1 MRYIKSYKKFQENAV
16 ATASSTA
23 GSGPVVSATVGSLP
37 GVGVMDGSGDLG
49 FVLKKEKRKKGD
61 PTKVTDM
68 RDLAP
73 AKGVTKVED
82 IKESEMTLRP
92 RDPAYD
98 SETRNMINDCLIELY
113 DLDFELTMMDYDK
126 QRLSVDLPSKPWNPF
141 SINHD
146 EEETGYFDQE
156 ELRISL
162 NKTINEHWTGN
173 MTVNCK
179 FDESGIISTDIST
192 LRARGK
198 SLNDN
203 EQSLFDSVEEI
214 SQKLLG
220 NLDYEKGSFRI
231 SFEVVGSA
239 MPYDSS
245 RNTSVNVHFI
255 LENNLK
261 E

>member
-92 RDPAYD
+92 REPAYD

-113 DLDFELTMMDYDK
+113 DLDFELGLMDYNK
-126 QRLSVDLPSKPWNPF
+126 QRN
-141 SINHD
+141 
-146 EEETGYFDQE
+146 EEETGYFNQE

-162 NKTINEHWTGN
+162 NKTINEVWTGN
-173 MTVNCK
+173 MIIICK
-179 FDESGIISTDIST
+179 FNESGVISKDVMT
-192 LRARGK
+192 LRASGK
-198 SLNDN
+198 SLS
-203 EQSLFDSVEEI
+203 QSEEELLYLVEEI
-214 SQKLLG
+214 AQKLIG
-220 NLDYEKGSFRI
+220 NLDYEGGSFKI
-231 SFEVVGSA
+231 QWQVAGSA
-239 MPYDSS
+239 MPYNSE
-245 RNTSVNVHFI
+245 RNISVNVQFS
-255 LENNLK
+255 LESNLK

>member
-82 IKESEMTLRP
+82 IKESEMSIRP

-113 DLDFELTMMDYDK
+113 DLDFELGLMDYNK
-126 QRLSVDLPSKPWNPF
+126 QRN
-141 SINHD
+141 
-146 EEETGYFDQE
+146 EEETGYFNQE

-162 NKTINEHWTGN
+162 NKTINEVWTGN
-173 MTVNCK
+173 MIIICK
-179 FDESGIISTDIST
+179 FNESGVISKDVMT
-192 LRARGK
+192 LRASGK
-198 SLNDN
+198 SLS
-203 EQSLFDSVEEI
+203 QSEEELLYLVEEI
-214 SQKLLG
+214 AQKLIG
-220 NLDYEKGSFRI
+220 NLDYEGGSFKI
-231 SFEVVGSA
+231 QWQVAGSA
-239 MPYDSS
+239 MPYNSE
-245 RNTSVNVHFI
+245 RNISVNVQFS
-255 LENNLK
+255 LESNLK

>member
-82 IKESEMTLRP
+82 IKESEMSIRP

-98 SETRNMINDCLIELY
+98 PNTRNMINDCLIELY
-113 DLDFELTMMDYDK
+113 DLDFELGLMDYNK
-126 QRLSVDLPSKPWNPF
+126 QRN
-141 SINHD
+141 
-146 EEETGYFDQE
+146 EEETGYFNQE

-162 NKTINEHWTGN
+162 NKTINEVWTGN
-173 MTVNCK
+173 MIIICK
-179 FDESGIISTDIST
+179 FNESGIISKDVMT
-192 LRARGK
+192 LRASGK
-198 SLNDN
+198 SLS
-203 EQSLFDSVEEI
+203 QSEEELLYLVEEI
-214 SQKLLG
+214 AQKLIG
-220 NLDYEKGSFRI
+220 NLDYEGGSFKI
-231 SFEVVGSA
+231 QWQVAGSA
-239 MPYDSS
+239 MPYNSE
-245 RNTSVNVHFI
+245 RNISVNVQFS
-255 LENNLK
+255 LESNLK

>member
-82 IKESEMTLRP
+82 IKESEMSIRP

-98 SETRNMINDCLIELY
+98 PNTRNMINDCLIELY
-113 DLDFELTMMDYDK
+113 DLDFELGLMDYNK
-126 QRLSVDLPSKPWNPF
+126 QRN
-141 SINHD
+141 
-146 EEETGYFDQE
+146 EEETGYFNQE

-162 NKTINEHWTGN
+162 NKTINQVWTGN
-173 MTVNCK
+173 MIIICK
-179 FDESGIISTDIST
+179 FNESGIISKDVMT
-192 LRARGK
+192 LRASGK
-198 SLNDN
+198 SLS
-203 EQSLFDSVEEI
+203 QSEEELLYLVEEI
-214 SQKLLG
+214 AQKLIG
-220 NLDYEKGSFRI
+220 NLDYEGGSFKI
-231 SFEVVGSA
+231 QWQVAGSA
-239 MPYDSS
+239 MPYNSE
-245 RNTSVNVHFI
+245 RNISVNVQFS

>member
-92 RDPAYD
+92 LDPAYD

-113 DLDFELTMMDYDK
+113 DLDFELTMMDYNK
-126 QRLSVDLPSKPWNPF
+126 QRN
-141 SINHD
+141 
-146 EEETGYFDQE
+146 EEETGYFNQE

-162 NKTINEHWTGN
+162 NKTINEVWTGN
-173 MTVNCK
+173 MIIICK
-179 FDESGIISTDIST
+179 FNESGIISKDVMT
-192 LRARGK
+192 LRASGK
-198 SLNDN
+198 SLS
-203 EQSLFDSVEEI
+203 QSEEELLYLVEEI
-214 SQKLLG
+214 AQKLIG
-220 NLDYEKGSFRI
+220 NLDYEGGSFKI
-231 SFEVVGSA
+231 QWQVAGSA
-239 MPYDSS
+239 MPYNSE
-245 RNTSVNVHFI
+245 RNISVNVQFS

>member
-37 GVGVMDGSGDLG
+37 GVGAMDGSGDLG
-49 FVLKKEKRKKGD
+49 FVFKKEKRKKGD

-113 DLDFELTMMDYDK
+113 DLDFELGLMDYNK
-126 QRLSVDLPSKPWNPF
+126 QRN
-141 SINHD
+141 
-146 EEETGYFDQE
+146 EEETGYFNQE

-162 NKTINEHWTGN
+162 NKTINEVWTGN
-173 MTVNCK
+173 MIIICK
-179 FDESGIISTDIST
+179 FNESGVISKDVMT
-192 LRARGK
+192 LRASGK
-198 SLNDN
+198 SLS
-203 EQSLFDSVEEI
+203 QSEEELLYLVEEI
-214 SQKLLG
+214 TQKLIG
-220 NLDYEKGSFRI
+220 NLDYEGGSFKI
-231 SFEVVGSA
+231 QWQVAGSA
-239 MPYDSS
+239 MPYNSE
-245 RNTSVNVHFI
+245 RNISVNVQFS

>member
-1 MRYIKSYKKFQENAV
+1 MKYVKSFKSFKENA
-16 ATASSTA
+16 A
-23 GSGPVVSATVGSLP
+23 VSASTGGMGAVSAAQPGGLP
-37 GVGVMDGSGDLG
+37 GTTGTEGSGDVG
-49 FVLKKEKRKKGD
+49 FTFKKERRKKGD
-61 PTKVTDM
+61 PTEVTDM

-73 AKGVTKVED
+73 AKDIIKVED
-82 IKESEMTLRP
+82 IKESEMTIRP

-98 SETRNMINDCLIELY
+98 PQTRSMINDCLIELY

-126 QRLSVDLPSKPWNPF
+126 QRFSVDL
-141 SINHD
+141 D
-146 EEETGYFDQE
+146 DEETGYFDQE

-173 MTVNCK
+173 MIVNCK
-179 FDESGIISTDIST
+179 FDESGVISKDIST

-198 SLNDN
+198 SLSEF

-231 SFEVVGSA
+231 SFEVVGIGPASA

-261 E
+261 N

>member
-49 FVLKKEKRKKGD
+49 FVFKKEKRKKGD

-113 DLDFELTMMDYDK
+113 DLDFELGLMDYNK
-126 QRLSVDLPSKPWNPF
+126 QRN
-141 SINHD
+141 
-146 EEETGYFDQE
+146 EEETGYFNQE

-162 NKTINEHWTGN
+162 NKTINQVWTGN
-173 MTVNCK
+173 MIIICK
-179 FDESGIISTDIST
+179 FNESGVISKDVMT
-192 LRARGK
+192 LRASGK
-198 SLNDN
+198 SLS
-203 EQSLFDSVEEI
+203 QSEEELLYLVEEI
-214 SQKLLG
+214 AQKLIG
-220 NLDYEKGSFRI
+220 NLDYEGGSFKI
-231 SFEVVGSA
+231 QWQVAGSA
-239 MPYDSS
+239 MPYNSE
-245 RNTSVNVHFI
+245 RNISVNVQFS

>member
-23 GSGPVVSATVGSLP
+23 GPGPVVSATVGSLP
-37 GVGVMDGSGDLG
+37 GVGAMDGSGDPSFYLRT
-49 FVLKKEKRKKGD
+49 KSKRKKGK
-61 PTKVTDM
+61 PSEVTDL

-73 AKGVTKVED
+73 AKGVTHV
-82 IKESEMTLRP
+82 KESDVTIGIRP

-98 SETRNMINDCLIELY
+98 PETLNMINNCLIELY
-113 DLDFELTMMDYDK
+113 DQDFELNFMDYDIQK
-126 QRLSVDLPSKPWNPF
+126 HSVDL
-141 SINHD
+141 D
-146 EEETGYFDQE
+146 DEETGYFSQE

-162 NKTINEHWTGN
+162 NKNIQDVWHGN
-173 MTVNCK
+173 MTITGK
-179 FDESGIISTDIST
+179 FDDNGIISTDIST
-192 LRARGK
+192 LRGSGK
-198 SLNDN
+198 SLNKF
-203 EQSLFDSVEEI
+203 EQSLFDLVEEI

-231 SFEVVGSA
+231 SFEVAGSA
-239 MPYDSS
+239 MPYAWS
-245 RNTSVNVHFI
+245 RNISVNVHFT

>member
-82 IKESEMTLRP
+82 IKESEMSIRP

-113 DLDFELTMMDYDK
+113 DLDFELGLMDYNK
-126 QRLSVDLPSKPWNPF
+126 QRN
-141 SINHD
+141 
-146 EEETGYFDQE
+146 EEETGYFNQE

-162 NKTINEHWTGN
+162 NKTINEVWTGN
-173 MTVNCK
+173 MIIICK
-179 FDESGIISTDIST
+179 FNESGVISKDVMT
-192 LRARGK
+192 LRASGK
-198 SLNDN
+198 SLS
-203 EQSLFDSVEEI
+203 QSEEELLYLVEEI
-214 SQKLLG
+214 AQKLIG
-220 NLDYEKGSFRI
+220 NLDYEGGSFKI
-231 SFEVVGSA
+231 QWQVAGSA
-239 MPYDSS
+239 MPYNSE
-245 RNTSVNVHFI
+245 RNISVNVQFS

>member
-113 DLDFELTMMDYDK
+113 DLDFELGLMDYNK
-126 QRLSVDLPSKPWNPF
+126 QRNSVDL
-141 SINHD
+141 D
-146 EEETGYFDQE
+146 EEETGYFNQE

-162 NKTINEHWTGN
+162 NKTINQVWTGN
-173 MTVNCK
+173 MIIICK
-179 FDESGIISTDIST
+179 FNESGVISKDVMT
-192 LRARGK
+192 LRASGK
-198 SLNDN
+198 SLS
-203 EQSLFDSVEEI
+203 QSEEELLYLVEEI
-214 SQKLLG
+214 AQKLIG
-220 NLDYEKGSFRI
+220 NLDYEGGSFKI
-231 SFEVVGSA
+231 QWQVAGSA
-239 MPYDSS
+239 MPYNSE
-245 RNTSVNVHFI
+245 RNISVNVQFS
-255 LENNLK
+255 LESNLK

>member
-16 ATASSTA
+16 ATSSSTA
-23 GSGPVVSATVGSLP
+23 GSGPVLSATVGSLP
-37 GVGVMDGSGDLG
+37 GVGAMDGSGDLG
-49 FVLKKEKRKKGD
+49 FVFKKEKRKKGD

-113 DLDFELTMMDYDK
+113 DLDFELGLMDYNK
-126 QRLSVDLPSKPWNPF
+126 QRN
-141 SINHD
+141 
-146 EEETGYFDQE
+146 EEETGYFNQE

-162 NKTINEHWTGN
+162 NKTINEVWTGN
-173 MTVNCK
+173 MIIICK
-179 FDESGIISTDIST
+179 FNESGIISKDVMT
-192 LRARGK
+192 LRASGK
-198 SLNDN
+198 SLS
-203 EQSLFDSVEEI
+203 QSEEELLYLVEEI
-214 SQKLLG
+214 AQKLIG
-220 NLDYEKGSFRI
+220 NLDYEGGSFKI
-231 SFEVVGSA
+231 QWQVAGSA
-239 MPYDSS
+239 MPYNSE
-245 RNTSVNVHFI
+245 RNISVNVQFS

>member
-82 IKESEMTLRP
+82 IKESEMSIRP

-98 SETRNMINDCLIELY
+98 PNTRNMINDCLIELY
-113 DLDFELTMMDYDK
+113 DLDFELGLMDYNK
-126 QRLSVDLPSKPWNPF
+126 QRN
-141 SINHD
+141 
-146 EEETGYFDQE
+146 EEETGYFNQE

-162 NKTINEHWTGN
+162 NKTINEVWTGN
-173 MTVNCK
+173 MIIICK
-179 FDESGIISTDIST
+179 FNESGIISKDVMT
-192 LRARGK
+192 LRASGK
-198 SLNDN
+198 SLS
-203 EQSLFDSVEEI
+203 QSEEELLYLVEEI
-214 SQKLLG
+214 AQKLIG
-220 NLDYEKGSFRI
+220 NLDYEGGSFKI
-231 SFEVVGSA
+231 QWQVAGSA
-239 MPYDSS
+239 MPYNSE
-245 RNTSVNVHFI
+245 RNISVNVQFS

>member
-113 DLDFELTMMDYDK
+113 DLDFELTMMDYNK
-126 QRLSVDLPSKPWNPF
+126 QRN
-141 SINHD
+141 
-146 EEETGYFDQE
+146 EEETGYFNQE

-162 NKTINEHWTGN
+162 NKTINEVWTGN
-173 MTVNCK
+173 MIIICK
-179 FDESGIISTDIST
+179 FNESGVISKDVMT
-192 LRARGK
+192 LRASGK
-198 SLNDN
+198 SLS
-203 EQSLFDSVEEI
+203 QSEEELLYLVEEI
-214 SQKLLG
+214 AQKLIG
-220 NLDYEKGSFRI
+220 NLDYEGGSFKI
-231 SFEVVGSA
+231 QWQVAGSA
-239 MPYDSS
+239 MPYNSE
-245 RNTSVNVHFI
+245 RNISVNVQFS
-255 LENNLK
+255 LESNLK

>member
-113 DLDFELTMMDYDK
+113 DLDFELGLMDYNK
-126 QRLSVDLPSKPWNPF
+126 QRN
-141 SINHD
+141 
-146 EEETGYFDQE
+146 EEETGYFNQE

-162 NKTINEHWTGN
+162 NKTINQVWTGN
-173 MTVNCK
+173 MIIICK
-179 FDESGIISTDIST
+179 FNESGVISKDVMT
-192 LRARGK
+192 LRASGK
-198 SLNDN
+198 SLS
-203 EQSLFDSVEEI
+203 QSEEELLYLVEEI
-214 SQKLLG
+214 AQKLIG
-220 NLDYEKGSFRI
+220 NLDYEGGSFKI
-231 SFEVVGSA
+231 QWQVAGSA
-239 MPYDSS
+239 MPYNSE
-245 RNTSVNVHFI
+245 RNISVNVQFS
-255 LENNLK
+255 LESNLK

>member
-73 AKGVTKVED
+73 AKGVTKVEE
-82 IKESEMTLRP
+82 IKESEMSIRP

-98 SETRNMINDCLIELY
+98 PNTRNMINDCLIELY
-113 DLDFELTMMDYDK
+113 DLDFELTMMDYNK
-126 QRLSVDLPSKPWNPF
+126 QRNSVDL
-141 SINHD
+141 D
-146 EEETGYFDQE
+146 EEETGYFNQE

-162 NKTINEHWTGN
+162 NKTINEVWTGN
-173 MTVNCK
+173 MIIICK
-179 FDESGIISTDIST
+179 FNESGVISKDVMT
-192 LRARGK
+192 LRASGK
-198 SLNDN
+198 SLS
-203 EQSLFDSVEEI
+203 QSEEELLYLVEEI
-214 SQKLLG
+214 AQKLIG
-220 NLDYEKGSFRI
+220 NLDYEGGSFKI
-231 SFEVVGSA
+231 QWQVAGSA
-239 MPYDSS
+239 MPYNSE
-245 RNTSVNVHFI
+245 RNISVNVQFS

>member
-16 ATASSTA
+16 STASSTA

-37 GVGVMDGSGDLG
+37 GVGAMDGSGDSSFYLRT
-49 FVLKKEKRKKGD
+49 KSQRKKGK
-61 PTKVTDM
+61 PSEVTEL

-73 AKGVTKVED
+73 AKGVTHL
-82 IKESEMTLRP
+82 KESEMVIRP

-98 SETRNMINDCLIELY
+98 PNTRNMINDCLIELY

>member
-113 DLDFELTMMDYDK
+113 DLDFELGLMDYNK
-126 QRLSVDLPSKPWNPF
+126 QRN
-141 SINHD
+141 
-146 EEETGYFDQE
+146 EEETGYFNQE

-162 NKTINEHWTGN
+162 NKTIKEVWTGN
-173 MTVNCK
+173 MIIICK
-179 FDESGIISTDIST
+179 FNESGVISKDVMT
-192 LRARGK
+192 LRASGK
-198 SLNDN
+198 SLS
-203 EQSLFDSVEEI
+203 QSEEELLYLVEEI
-214 SQKLLG
+214 AQKLIG
-220 NLDYEKGSFRI
+220 NLDYEGGSFKI
-231 SFEVVGSA
+231 QWQVAGSA
-239 MPYDSS
+239 MPYNSE
-245 RNTSVNVHFI
+245 RNISVNVQFS
-255 LENNLK
+255 LESNLK

>member
-82 IKESEMTLRP
+82 IKESEMTIRP

-98 SETRNMINDCLIELY
+98 PNTRNMINDCLIELY
-113 DLDFELTMMDYDK
+113 DLDFELTMMDYNK
-126 QRLSVDLPSKPWNPF
+126 QRNSVDL
-141 SINHD
+141 D
-146 EEETGYFDQE
+146 EEETGYFNQE

-162 NKTINEHWTGN
+162 NKTINEVWTGN
-173 MTVNCK
+173 MIIICK
-179 FDESGIISTDIST
+179 FNESGVISKDVMT
-192 LRARGK
+192 LRASGK
-198 SLNDN
+198 SLS
-203 EQSLFDSVEEI
+203 QSEEELLYLVEEI
-214 SQKLLG
+214 AQKLIG
-220 NLDYEKGSFRI
+220 NLDYEGGSFKI
-231 SFEVVGSA
+231 QWQVAGSA
-239 MPYDSS
+239 MPYNSE
-245 RNTSVNVHFI
+245 RNISVNVQFS
-255 LENNLK
+255 LESNLK